1 MSPALL
7 SIRMKSFP
15 APFIFAKRSMML
27 IVAAA
32 VLVVMSGLGR
42 DISSCLLKLE
52 IPRLRSDRKN
62 LFRRIKRSAR
72 RLPVRSLA
80 FTYSAVKR
88 RAAWIFLAILGL
100 TPCASFAGDYNNV
113 ILEQTKK

>member
-1 MSPALL
+1 MSPGLL

-52 IPRLRSDRKN
+52 TPRLRWDDKKFVPEDQKKCEAIASSQFGVY
-62 LFRRIKRSAR
+62 LFRRETTRGLDFSCDPRTHAVCVVR
-72 RLPVRSLA
+72 GRLQQRHS
-80 FTYSAVKR
+80 
-88 RAAWIFLAILGL
+88 RA
-100 TPCASFAGDYNNV
+100 D
-113 ILEQTKK
+113 